1 MKRSIAVLAFCV
13 LMLGG
18 QSAFA
23 QEDASS
29 AAGINISGGATIVLQ
44 GLAAKDN
51 NRIDASYS
59 YDLELSKE

>member
-1 MKRSIAVLAFCV
+1 MKKNIALLAAALIFAS
-13 LMLGG
+13 
-18 QSAFA
+18 QAAFA
-23 QEDASS
+23 QEDVAS